1 MKRLLPDTFTMLLVG
16 AVLLASLLP
25 ISGEPAEW
33 FGIATNVAIAML
45 FFLHGARLSTDVVIA
60 GFLHWRLQLFILVT
74 TFVVFPLLGLG
85 LGLFSPW
92 LIDQPIYLGL
102 LFLCVLPST
111 VQSSIAFTSIAGGNV
126 PAAICAASTS
136 NILGIFLTP
145 ALVALLFTAG
155 GHVGVS
161 FDMIWKIMLQLF
173 LPFVAGQVLQPF
185 IGNWIRSKKTLLN
198 PFDRGSILMVVY
210 LAFSEAVT
218 EGIWQ
223 RLAVED
229 LALLILVDSLLL
241 AAVLVIT
248 SVGGRLCGFNREDR
262 ITAVFCGSKKSLA
275 SGVPM
280 ASVIFAGQSIGAI
293 VLPLMLFHQIQLMV
307 CAWLARVYAD
317 RQKALEAE
325 PAQAG

>member
-1 MKRLLPDTFTMLLVG
+1 MKRLLPDTFTLLLLG
-16 AVLLASLLP
+16 TVLLASLLP
-25 ISGEPAEW
+25 ISGLPAEW
-33 FGIATNVAIAML
+33 FGTATNLAIALL
-45 FFLHGARLSTDVVIA
+45 FFLHGARLSTEVVIA
-60 GFLHWRLQLFILVT
+60 GVLHWRLQIFILVA
-74 TFVVFPLLGLG
+74 TFGLFPLLGLG
-85 LGLFSPW
+85 LGVFSPW
-92 LIDQPIYLGL
+92 LIDQPVYMGL

-145 ALVALLFTAG
+145 ALMALLFSTG
-155 GHVGVS
+155 GQAGVS

-173 LPFVAGQVLQPF
+173 LPFVLGQALQPS
-185 IGNWIRSKKTLLN
+185 IGNWVRARKKLLM

-218 EGIWQ
+218 EGIWH
-223 RLAVED
+223 RLAVQD
-229 LALLILVDSLLL
+229 LALIVLVDCLLL

-248 SVGGRLCGFNREDR
+248 SIGGRLLGFSREDC

-280 ASVIFAGQSIGAI
+280 ASVIFAGQPIGVI

-307 CAWLARVYAD
+307 CAWLARIYAD
-317 RQKALEAE
+317 RQKALDAA
-325 PAQAG
+325 PAAAS

>member
-1 MKRLLPDTFTMLLVG
+1 MKRLLPDTFTWLLIG
-16 AVLLASLLP
+16 AVVLASLLP
-25 ISGEPAEW
+25 ISGVPAQW
-33 FGIATNVAIAML
+33 FSVATNVAIALL

-60 GFLHWRLQLFILVT
+60 GFLHWRLQLFILVM
-74 TFVVFPLLGLG
+74 TFAVFPLLGLG

-92 LIDQPIYLGL
+92 LIDEPIYLGI

-145 ALVALLFTAG
+145 ALVALLFSAG

-161 FDMIWKIMLQLF
+161 FDMVWKIMLQLF
-173 LPFVAGQVLQPF
+173 LPFVAGQLLQPF
-185 IGNWIRSKKTLLN
+185 IGNWVRSKKSLLT

-218 EGIWQ
+218 EGIWH
-223 RLAVED
+223 RLAAQD
-229 LALLILVDSLLL
+229 LALLILVDCLLL

-248 SVGGRLCGFNREDR
+248 SIGGKLLGFRREDG

-280 ASVIFAGQSIGAI
+280 ASVIFAGQPIGVI

-307 CAWLARVYAD
+307 CAWLARIYAD
-317 RQKALEAE
+317 RQKALDAA
-325 PAQAG
+325 PAAAS